1 MSRTATVL
9 VIVTLSAMAPRTPV
23 RYSERVIIVLV
34 LVVLALLGAGGFVV
48 LGYVSRKQKH
58 AEQNAD
64 QFLDETFN
72 GRTDVT
78 VKINMQT
85 AKYETVVSGAKARG
99 YKLTHQAD
107 NQYGPHTLMFEKVPA
122 AQ

>member
-1 MSRTATVL
+1 
-9 VIVTLSAMAPRTPV
+9 MARRALF

-34 LVVLALLGAGGFVV
+34 AALVIGLACLGVLGFVV
-48 LGYVSRKQKH
+48 LGYVGRKQNQ

-64 QFLDETFN
+64 QFLDSTFD
-72 GRTDVT
+72 GREDVT

-85 AKYETVVSGAKARG
+85 AKYETVVAGAKARG

-107 NQYGPHTLMFEKVPA
+107 NQYGPHTLMFEKV